1 MKSALLL
8 LVLVLSGCQS
18 FVDNNQ
24 KLTGFSQKLN
34 DSYQNS
40 NESDLWRLIASRQE
54 IRSDVNPRI
63 QEHIDWIE
71 QHPEY
76 LSIISKRAE
85 PYLYVVVS
93 EVQKQGLPIEI
104 ALLPIVES
112 DYYPF
117 SYSHGTAVGLW
128 QFIPSTGKM
137 YGLEEN
143 WWHED
148 RRDILASTR
157 AAVKYLK
164 DLNEMFNGD
173 WLMAIAAYNSGPGRV
188 QKAINANIELGL
200 KADFWSINLPKETEK
215 YVPKLLALGKVIKDP
230 ERYNQKLFVIE
241 NKPFLKAIELNSQ
254 FDLALISQWTGLTI
268 DQIYTFNPGLKR
280 WATPV
285 SLPYTILLPE
295 DVVNRFEE
303 NLSKAGQRPKI
314 SWARHK
320 VKQGD
325 SLSLIAQKYKTTIGQ
340 IKSVNELSTDI
351 IRIGDYLIVPLAQQA
366 DSYYSLSE
374 NQREKSRL
382 NIQKNAEKIIYKVI
396 SGDSLWKIAG
406 KYNTSVND
414 LVRWNQIIP
423 TAPLS
428 IGKELVI
435 LIENKNKTEL
445 AKIANTG
452 IDISRKIVYTVKAG
466 DNLSKIAKKYQV
478 KVNDIRSWNELNEE
492 HILQPGDK
500 LTITINVVNSNLS

>member
-1 MKSALLL
+1 
-8 LVLVLSGCQS
+8 
-18 FVDNNQ
+18 
-24 KLTGFSQKLN
+24 
-34 DSYQNS
+34 
-40 NESDLWRLIASRQE
+40 
-54 IRSDVNPRI
+54 
-63 QEHIDWIE
+63 
-71 QHPEY
+71 
-76 LSIISKRAE
+76 
-85 PYLYVVVS
+85 
-93 EVQKQGLPIEI
+93 
-104 ALLPIVES
+104 
-112 DYYPF
+112 
-117 SYSHGTAVGLW
+117 
-128 QFIPSTGKM
+128 
-137 YGLEEN
+137 
-143 WWHED
+143 
-148 RRDILASTR
+148 
-157 AAVKYLK
+157 
-164 DLNEMFNGD
+164 
-173 WLMAIAAYNSGPGRV
+173 
-188 QKAINANIELGL
+188 
-200 KADFWSINLPKETEK
+200 LPKETEK
-215 YVPKLLALGKVIKDP
+215 YVPKLLALGEVIKDP
-230 ERYNQKLFVIE
+230 ERYNQKLNMIE

-295 DVVNRFEE
+295 DVVNHFEE

-325 SLSLIAQKYKTTIGQ
+325 SLSFIAQKYKTTIGQ

-452 IDISRKIVYTVKAG
+452 INISRKIFYTVKAG
-466 DNLSKIAKKYQV
+466 DNLSKIAQKYQV

>member
-1 MKSALLL
+1 M
-8 LVLVLSGCQS
+8 
-18 FVDNNQ
+18 
-24 KLTGFSQKLN
+24 
-34 DSYQNS
+34 
-40 NESDLWRLIASRQE
+40 
-54 IRSDVNPRI
+54 
-63 QEHIDWIE
+63 
-71 QHPEY
+71 
-76 LSIISKRAE
+76 
-85 PYLYVVVS
+85 
-93 EVQKQGLPIEI
+93 
-104 ALLPIVES
+104 
-112 DYYPF
+112 
-117 SYSHGTAVGLW
+117 
-128 QFIPSTGKM
+128 
-137 YGLEEN
+137 
-143 WWHED
+143 
-148 RRDILASTR
+148 
-157 AAVKYLK
+157 
-164 DLNEMFNGD
+164 
-173 WLMAIAAYNSGPGRV
+173 
-188 QKAINANIELGL
+188 
-200 KADFWSINLPKETEK
+200 
-215 YVPKLLALGKVIKDP
+215 
-230 ERYNQKLFVIE
+230 
-241 NKPFLKAIELNSQ
+241 
-254 FDLALISQWTGLTI
+254 
-268 DQIYTFNPGLKR
+268 
-280 WATPV
+280 

-340 IKSVNELSTDI
+340 IKSVNELSMDI

-366 DSYYSLSE
+366 ESYYSLSE

-382 NIQKNAEKIIYKVI
+382 NIQKNAEKIIYKVV

>member
-8 LVLVLSGCQS
+8 LVLILSGCQS

-24 KLTGFSQKLN
+24 KLTGFSPKLN

-40 NESDLWRLIASRQE
+40 NESDLWRLIANRQE
-54 IRSDVNPRI
+54 IRIDVNPRI

-93 EVQKQGLPIEI
+93 EIQKQGLPIEI

-143 WWHED
+143 WW
-148 RRDILASTR
+148 L
-157 AAVKYLK
+157 KYLK

-200 KADFWSINLPKETEK
+200 KADFWSIDLPKETEK

-230 ERYNQKLFVIE
+230 ERYNQKLNMIE

-325 SLSLIAQKYKTTIGQ
+325 SLNKL
-340 IKSVNELSTDI
+340 
-351 IRIGDYLIVPLAQQA
+351 
-366 DSYYSLSE
+366 
-374 NQREKSRL
+374 
-382 NIQKNAEKIIYKVI
+382 KVLM
-396 SGDSLWKIAG
+396 S
-406 KYNTSVND
+406 
-414 LVRWNQIIP
+414 
-423 TAPLS
+423 
-428 IGKELVI
+428 
-435 LIENKNKTEL
+435 
-445 AKIANTG
+445 
-452 IDISRKIVYTVKAG
+452 
-466 DNLSKIAKKYQV
+466 
-478 KVNDIRSWNELNEE
+478 
-492 HILQPGDK
+492 
-500 LTITINVVNSNLS
+500 